1 MRPARVR
8 VILVAL
14 SSQHIH
20 LHVARHGRTAWNH
33 IGRFQGHSDVPL
45 DDVGRQQ
52 AAAFAAALRG
62 AATIEAVISSDLLRA
77 HETATIIAEALQ
89 LPFLGADAD
98 LRERGYGIFEG
109 LTRDECIA
117 RHPEAWA
124 AKGDDRNYEP
134 PGGERSVHVLERMQ
148 RGLERAVE
156 RMRGRYRRALVI
168 GHGSSIRMFF
178 ERLEGASLPP
188 IRNLECRV
196 LRHDGS
202 TFARVP

>member
-1 MRPARVR
+1 M
-8 VILVAL
+8 
-14 SSQHIH
+14 
-20 LHVARHGRTAWNH
+20 
-33 IGRFQGHSDVPL
+33 
-45 DDVGRQQ
+45 GRQQ
-52 AAAFAAALRG
+52 AAAFAAALRDTG
-62 AATIEAVISSDLLRA
+62 TIETVISSHLLRA
-77 HETATIIAEALQ
+77 RETATIIADALRV
-89 LPFLGADAD
+89 PFLGVDAD

-124 AKGDDRNYEP
+124 AKGDNRNYEP
-134 PGGERSVHVLERMQ
+134 PGGELNVHVVERMQ

-156 RMRGRYRRALVI
+156 RMRGRYRHALVI

-196 LRHDGS
+196 LLHDGS
-202 TFARVP
+202 AFARADLR